1 MGNFLS
7 ALLCWLFGIMVGF
20 SLSTLLNK
28 TSHET
33 TKRLEPTN
41 IKITN
46 LDGKVDTTYIYN
58 LKKY

>member
-1 MGNFLS
+1 MNNFLS
-7 ALLCWLFGIMVGF
+7 ALIILSFGFVIGYVVGSF
-20 SLSTLLNK
+20 KENTY
-28 TSHET
+28 ET
-33 TKRLEPTN
+33 TKRLEPAS